1 MKKCIP
7 LLIGILLS
15 VSTHLPADCMSPLD
29 KALAN
34 AMEAEAKGQLGLA
47 KGYYYEIASCAGS
60 PSAYGDVPIELARLC
75 GRRSLALALVMYARG
90 DDAVE
95 ARSITSEYVMMK
107 RLEPGNATWPFLLA
121 DWGLKTGHF
130 DQVNY
135 NLDYTLACPYSPEAK
150 AKAREYKAKYSQKLH
165 NTIAAEKEDWANNF
179 DTAAW
184 MRFMST
190 SSVSYMPNS
199 APSQS
204 SDKKYDPWNGP
215 ANNARKQGDYAA
227 ADRLMQGNGTSRD
240 VGLYQHR

>member
-1 MKKCIP
+1 MKQYIP
-7 LLIGILLS
+7 LLVGFLL
-15 VSTHLPADCMSPLD
+15 TLGHQLPADSISPLD

-34 AMEAEAKGQLGLA
+34 AMQAEAKGQLGLA
-47 KGYYYEIASCAGS
+47 KGYYWEIASCAGS

-75 GRRSLALALVMYARG
+75 GRRSLALALVMYARC
-90 DDAVE
+90 DDAIE
-95 ARSITSEYVMMK
+95 ARSIPSEYVRM
-107 RLEPGNATWPFLLA
+107 RELEPGNATWPFLQA
-121 DWGLKTGHF
+121 DWGLKTGNF

-135 NLDYTLACPYSPEAK
+135 FLDYALACPYAPEAK

-190 SSVSYMPNS
+190 SSVSYMNNS
-199 APSQS
+199 S
-204 SDKKYDPWNGP
+204 SNNSSGNKYDSWNGP
-215 ANNARKQGDYAA
+215 ANNARKAGDYGA